1 MKTVINFFAALK
13 ITMILTL
20 AFACFSCIKT
30 PAAFAG
36 AIDEV
41 RASLKAEITSVPD
54 AASPVTYAETE
65 YRTRGVVP
73 VSGSKAFVR
82 AAPWTEITGVVRP
95 GSAVEILGE
104 EDDWYVIE
112 FEGGKGYVLKQ
123 DLDAVKDYRA
133 NKKLIGK
140 TGAVKSVGKFGL
152 PVRGGKWGEKT
163 GNLADGT
170 SVKITGVDGDW
181 YRVEYEGGAGY
192 VRRGRIKLEK
202 DNETSISSNSDDD
215 GSAASNAGG
224 DRLCGWL
231 REAGFEGQN
240 LRVAWAIAMRE
251 SSGKPDLGPG
261 NPYFNGCDWGLFQF
275 NKPSWGKQSWWD
287 DKKILD
293 PVYNAKVAFELSK
306 GGTYW
311 LPWGLT
317 PDGKAMDAKCYP
329 MWSAEKQMAWIWKPY
344 KEWYDKFPQ

>member
-1 MKTVINFFAALK
+1 MKIKILSFILIFSIAA
-13 ITMILTL
+13 ILVL
-20 AFACFSCIKT
+20 ALSEG
-30 PAAFAG
+30 PREAFAG
-36 AIDEV
+36 AIDDV
-41 RASLKAEITSVPD
+41 RASLKADISSSQGAVLPGQF
-54 AASPVTYAETE
+54 AETE
-65 YRTRGVVP
+65 ERTRGVAP
-73 VSGSKAFVR
+73 VSGRKAFVR
-82 AAPWTEITGVVRP
+82 EAAWTGIIGTVRP
-95 GSAVEILGE
+95 GDAVEILGE
-104 EDDWYVIE
+104 EGDWYVIE
-112 FEGGKGYVLKQ
+112 FEGRRGYVLKQ

-140 TGAVKSVGKFGL
+140 SGVVKGGGALGL
-152 PVRGGKWGEKT
+152 PVRDGKWGDKT
-163 GNLADGT
+163 GSLADGAR
-170 SVKITGVDGDW
+170 VKITGIDGDW
-181 YRVEYEGGAGY
+181 YRVEYEGGSGY
-192 VRRGRIKLEK
+192 VRRDRINLEK
-202 DNETSISSNSDDD
+202 GGETSEPGKPDD
-215 GSAASNAGG
+215 GGEPVSNAGG

-231 REAGFEGQN
+231 REAGFEGQS

-261 NPYFNGCDWGLFQF
+261 NPYFNGYDWGLFQF

-293 PVYNAKVAFELSK
+293 PVYNAKVAFDLSK

-344 KEWYDKFPQ
+344 KEWYDKFPGGN